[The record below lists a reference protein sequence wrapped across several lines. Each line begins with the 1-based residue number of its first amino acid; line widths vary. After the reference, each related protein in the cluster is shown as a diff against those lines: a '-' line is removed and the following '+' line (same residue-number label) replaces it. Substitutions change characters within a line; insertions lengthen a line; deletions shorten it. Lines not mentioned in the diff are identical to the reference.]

1 MPGKPLSPAL
11 MNTNA
16 FLLVIAGAT
25 LHAIWNLCAKKASGG
40 LPFVWLYGVVS
51 IVVALPF
58 GVMAWCSHA
67 GQLTTTAWI
76 AIVAS
81 AFVHVGYS
89 LILQKGYQKSDFSL
103 VYPLARGT
111 GPLFAVGGAVLLL
124 GETPSLTGY
133 LGIAAILAGIL
144 LLAGIGDLAH
154 SDPQTRRAGL
164 LWWCLTGLS
173 IASYTLIDGWAV
185 KTLGLAPVLYYVLG
199 LALRTLIL
207 APQALHARQEL
218 HEQWQTN
225 GRYIVAVG
233 ILSPLSFT
241 LALFAMTLAPLA
253 YVAPLR
259 ELSMLLGVVFAA
271 WLLRE
276 ALTPGRIIGTLC
288 MILGAALLAGA

>member
-1 MPGKPLSPAL
+1 MPGNPLSPAL

-58 GVMAWCSHA
+58 GVLAWRSHA
-67 GQLTTTAWI
+67 GQLTTAAWI

-144 LLAGIGDLAH
+144 LLAGIADLTH

-164 LWWCLTGLS
+164 LWGCLTGLS
-173 IASYTLIDGWAV
+173 IAAYTLIDGWAV

-207 APQALHARQEL
+207 APQALHVRQEL

-233 ILSPLSFT
+233 ILPLIAISRQI
-241 LALFAMTLAPLA
+241 A
-253 YVAPLR
+253 R
-259 ELSMLLGVVFAA
+259 S
-271 WLLRE
+271 R
-276 ALTPGRIIGTLC
+276 R
-288 MILGAALLAGA
+288 